1 MSSWE
6 ELAGLHEK
14 ALQQPRE
21 DRVRF
26 VVENTTDA
34 ALRAEVLSM
43 LEAGELEYL
52 ERGLGVDLDYVADPL
67 LGTLA
72 GNCRLEVK
80 LGEGGMG
87 SVYEAVRTLEL
98 GAEQRVAVKVWHR
111 AGLSAAD
118 VQREAAVLGK
128 LEDPGIARLLDTG
141 ITASGQAYLVMELV
155 KGKPLT
161 EYAQGKTLEEKLIL
175 SERLCQVVEAAH
187 RALIAHRDIK
197 PSNVLV
203 TEEGALKL
211 IDFGISK
218 SMDDEAKTIEARMT
232 PRYASPEQLL
242 GDSITTATDIYS
254 MGVVM
259 YELLTGRNPFAG
271 LSGITLAT
279 AIHEGQVERPNLP
292 TELASIVL
300 KAMARKPEERYES
313 VVALREDLGRYRRRE
328 PVAAVEATW
337 GYRARKFVVRQR
349 WALAM
354 AGAVILL
361 VAIGFGKAYW
371 EARNA
376 ARRFEQVRGL
386 ARSLLFEIHD
396 EVSKVPGTLESRK
409 LIVSRALQY
418 LDQLAQDETAD
429 KSLQRD
435 LAESYMKVGTV
446 QGTFVR
452 SNESLEM
459 YADSLGSYRKAVS
472 IFERLQGGAGG
483 DRELRYRLAKALAGV
498 GDACTRLKDKA
509 CAATNYRKANG
520 LYELDARQNPGDF
533 MAQARWLD
541 SKITLLDPLLEKQEY
556 GKLRDELRIV
566 AAAHEELGKRHPGEA
581 KLKPYQAYTYKRLG
595 AAEGVLG
602 EYSAGIGWYEKAKEI
617 HRQGKDRTGEST
629 CEVDIAW
636 ALERQGKL
644 KEANAALDR
653 AILIRREQA
662 LLRRNDPSSK
672 LSLASAIFRKG
683 ALLQKEK
690 RWVDAS
696 ALLEEALTELKP
708 LESGAKQNRQVG
720 EMLAY
725 VLLLK
730 GDSLWETGRRQ
741 EAMATYKQGLVFST
755 QNTTMVKQARRRLGQ
770 IGSSEPAKP
779 LQ

>member
-1 MSSWE
+1 MQRYGPKYCRCS
-6 ELAGLHEK
+6 
-14 ALQQPRE
+14 
-21 DRVRF
+21 
-26 VVENTTDA
+26 
-34 ALRAEVLSM
+34 
-43 LEAGELEYL
+43 AGELEYL
-52 ERGLGVDLDYVADPL
+52 ERGLGVNLDYVTDPL

-87 SVYEAVRTLEL
+87 SVYEAVRTLEW

-111 AGLSAAD
+111 AGLSAAE
-118 VQREAAVLGK
+118 VQREAALLGR

-161 EYAQGKTLEEKLIL
+161 EYAQGKTLDEKLIL

-197 PSNVLV
+197 PGNVLV

-218 SMDDEAKTIEARMT
+218 SVDDEAKTIEARMT
-232 PRYASPEQLL
+232 PRYASPEQLR

-254 MGVVM
+254 LGVVM
-259 YELLTGRNPFAG
+259 YEVLTGRNPFAG
-271 LSGITLAT
+271 LSGLTLAT
-279 AIHEGQVERPNLP
+279 AIHEGQVERPELP

-313 VVALREDLGRYRRRE
+313 VVALREDLGRFRRRE
-328 PVAAVEATW
+328 PVAALEATW
-337 GYRARKFVVRQR
+337 GYRAKKFVVRQR
-349 WALAM
+349 WSLAL
-354 AGAVILL
+354 AGAVMLL
-361 VAIGFGKAYW
+361 IAIGFGKAYW

-435 LAESYMKVGTV
+435 LAESYMKVGAV

-483 DRELRYRLAKALAGV
+483 DRELRSRLAKALVGV
-498 GDACTRLKDKA
+498 GDACTRLNDKA
-509 CAATNYRKANG
+509 CAATSYRKANG
-520 LYELDARQNPGDF
+520 LYELDARQNPGNF
-533 MAQARWLD
+533 MAQARWLT
-541 SKITLLDPLLEKQEY
+541 SRITQLDPLVEKQEY
-556 GKLRDELRIV
+556 GKMRDELRVV
-566 AAAHEELGKRHPGEA
+566 ATAYEELGKRHPGEA
-581 KLKPYQAYTYKRLG
+581 KLKPFEAYAYKRLG
-595 AAEGVLG
+595 AAEGILG
-602 EYSAGIGWYEKAKEI
+602 EYSAGIGWYEKAKEL

-636 ALERQGKL
+636 ALERQGKIT
-644 KEANAALDR
+644 EAHAALDR
-653 AILIRREQA
+653 AILIRREEA
-662 LLRRNDPSSK
+662 VLRRNDPSSK
-672 LSLASAIFRKG
+672 ISLASALFRK
-683 ALLQKEK
+683 ALVLQAQ
-690 RWVDAS
+690 RQWVDAGG
-696 ALLEEALTELKP
+696 LLEEALVVLKP
-708 LESGAKQNRQVG
+708 LEGGAKQNRQVG
-720 EMLAY
+720 ELLHQTM
-725 VLLLK
+725 LLK
-730 GDSLWETGRRQ
+730 GDSLWETGRRK
-741 EAMATYKQGLVFST
+741 EAMAAYKQALLLG
-755 QNTTMVKQARRRLGQ
+755 TMDIARVKIARRRLGQ
-770 IGSSEPAKP
+770 IGSSEPAMP
-779 LQ
+779 LR

>member
-26 VVENTTDA
+26 VVENTTDP

-43 LEAGELEYL
+43 LEAEELEYL
-52 ERGLGVDLDYVADPL
+52 EHGLGVDLEYVVDPL

-72 GNCRLEVK
+72 GNCRLVVK

-87 SVYEAVRTLEL
+87 SVYEAVRTLEW

-111 AGLSAAD
+111 ARLRATE
-118 VQREAAVLGK
+118 VQREAALLGK
-128 LEDPGIARLLDTG
+128 LEDPGVARLLDTG

-161 EYAQGKTLEEKLIL
+161 EYAKGKTLDEKLIL
-175 SERLCQVVEAAH
+175 SERLCQVIEAAH

-218 SMDDEAKTIEARMT
+218 SIDDEAKTIEARMT
-232 PRYASPEQLL
+232 PRYASPEQLR

-259 YELLTGRNPFAG
+259 YELLTGRNPFAS
-271 LSGITLAT
+271 LSGLTLAT
-279 AIHEGQVERPNLP
+279 AIHEGKVDRPDLP

-337 GYRARKFVVRQR
+337 GYRAQKFVVRQR
-349 WALAM
+349 LSLAL
-354 AGAVILL
+354 AGAVIFL

-429 KSLQRD
+429 ESLQRD
-435 LAESYMKVGTV
+435 LAESYMKVGMV

-452 SNESLEM
+452 SNESLEL
-459 YADSLGSYRKAVS
+459 YADALGSYRKAVS
-472 IFERLQGGAGG
+472 IFERLQGRAGG
-483 DRELRYRLAKALAGV
+483 DRELRSRLAKALVGV
-498 GDACTRLKDKA
+498 GEACTRLKNNA
-509 CAATNYRKANG
+509 CAVTNYSKANG
-520 LYELDARQNPGDF
+520 LYELDARQNPEDM
-533 MAQARWLD
+533 MAQARWLN
-541 SKITLLDPLLEKQEY
+541 SRITQLDPLLEKQEY
-556 GKLRDELRIV
+556 GKMRDELRVV
-566 AAAHEELGKRHPGEA
+566 AAAYEALGKTHPGQA
-581 KLKPYQAYTYKRLG
+581 KLKPFQAYAYKRLG

-602 EYSAGIGWYEKAKEI
+602 EYSAGIGWYEKAKEL

-636 ALERQGKL
+636 ALERQGKIT
-644 KEANAALDR
+644 EAHAALDR
-653 AILIRREQA
+653 ALSIRREQA
-662 LLRRNDPSSK
+662 LLRRNDASSK
-672 LSLASAIFRKG
+672 LSLASAMFRKA
-683 ALLQKEK
+683 ALLQTEK
-690 RWVDAS
+690 RWADAGV
-696 ALLEEALTELKP
+696 LLEEALVELKP
-708 LESGAKQNRQVG
+708 LETGAKQNRQVG
-720 EMLAY
+720 DMLHQ
-725 VLLLK
+725 VMLQK
-730 GDSLWETGRRQ
+730 GDSLWETSRRQ
-741 EAMATYKQGLVFST
+741 EAMAAYKQALVFGT
-755 QNTTMVKQARRRLGQ
+755 DDTARVKLARRRLGQ

-779 LQ
+779 LR